1 MSSTYLALNAP
12 NIVIIQYIHSVLL
25 DNFTS
30 QGKSFEQYGLKILL
44 YLVITFSII
53 NNESFVIIPI

>member
-12 NIVIIQYIHSVLL
+12 NIVIIHSVLL